1 MGEEL
6 VSGSSLPNGDRV
18 DKDTL
23 SSFSFSK
30 AFEEHL
36 PFFLMCGM
44 TYEQYYYGDVELC
57 RYYRKADEMR
67 RKRKNEE
74 LWLQGMYIY
83 EAIIDVAPAL
93 RPMGAAQPT
102 PYSKEPYPLTE
113 EERKEREIRD
123 EKLRFKKML
132 EKMTELAETR
142 GGEGNGNT
150 T

>member
-1 MGEEL
+1 
-6 VSGSSLPNGDRV
+6 
-18 DKDTL
+18 
-23 SSFSFSK
+23 
-30 AFEEHL
+30 
-36 PFFLMCGM
+36 
-44 TYEQYYYGDVELC
+44 
-57 RYYRKADEMR
+57 MR

-93 RPMGAAQPT
+93 RPMGGSSPT

-142 GGEGNGNT
+142 GGEDNGNT